1 VPKPLPSPADKPPYH
16 HGDLRR
22 VLVEATLQLVEEK
35 GVSAF
40 TMTEVARRAG
50 VSVAAPYRH
59 FVDKDAL
66 VQAAATAGF
75 DSLDRTLSAVASQPG
90 DDHGAALAALAA
102 RYVEFALAAPA
113 QFSLMYSAHLDTT
126 RSPELQAAVER
137 TEDVLARAVE
147 ALPCAAPTTPE
158 LAQGAWAIA
167 HGVATLAVDGLLH
180 ATAGAGSSSAPRTA
194 SDLITAW
201 VRGLCSPPTEHATPS
216 VQPEAAA
223 IL

>member
-1 VPKPLPSPADKPPYH
+1 VPKPVTTTAEQPPYH

-75 DSLDRTLSAVASQPG
+75 DSLDRTLSAVASQSS
-90 DDHGAALAALAA
+90 DDHGAVLAALAA

-113 QFSLMYSAHLDTT
+113 QFSLMYSAHLNTA

-137 TEDVLARAVE
+137 TEQVLARAVE
-147 ALPCAAPTTPE
+147 ALPSATSTTPE

-180 ATAGAGSSSAPRTA
+180 RTTGAESSIAPRTA
-194 SDLITAW
+194 SGLITAW
-201 VRGLCSPPTEHATPS
+201 VRGLASPPTEHAVS
-216 VQPEAAA
+216 SDQPAAEAV
-223 IL
+223 